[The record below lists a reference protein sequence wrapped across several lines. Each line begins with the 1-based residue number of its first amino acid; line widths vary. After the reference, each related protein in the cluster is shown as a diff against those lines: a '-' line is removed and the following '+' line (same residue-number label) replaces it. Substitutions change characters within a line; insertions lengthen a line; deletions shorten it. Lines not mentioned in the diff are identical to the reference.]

1 MKSFKEFLAEAESKA
16 YKIYCDM
23 DGVLCDFIE
32 GVKKTMHIKGEPNQ
46 YEIEEFL
53 GTLEGSSV
61 HWWENLGWQPGGKRL
76 WKMLK
81 ELNTEILS
89 ACPNQCKMTPNVIK
103 GKKRWC
109 KKNLKM
115 TTGVNV
121 TTRKGKVKFAA
132 PSHILID
139 DYIKNVNEWK
149 AAGGIGIHHTDP
161 RTTAKELRDAIL
173 DQLKGEFV

>member
-1 MKSFKEFLAEAESKA
+1 MKSFKEFLAEADSKP
-16 YKIYCDM
+16 YKVYCDM
-23 DGVLCDFIE
+23 DGVLCDFIT
-32 GVKKTMHIKGEPNQ
+32 GIMDTLHIAREPNQ
-46 YEIEEFL
+46 DEIEEFL

-61 HWWENLGWQPGGKRL
+61 DWWANLDWYPGGKKL

-103 GKKRWC
+103 GKKQWC

-115 TTGVNV
+115 TTGVNI

-132 PSHILID
+132 STHILID
-139 DYIKNVNEWK
+139 DYIKNINDWK

-161 RTTAKELRDAIL
+161 RKTAKELRDTIL
-173 DQLKGEFV
+173 DLIKGELV